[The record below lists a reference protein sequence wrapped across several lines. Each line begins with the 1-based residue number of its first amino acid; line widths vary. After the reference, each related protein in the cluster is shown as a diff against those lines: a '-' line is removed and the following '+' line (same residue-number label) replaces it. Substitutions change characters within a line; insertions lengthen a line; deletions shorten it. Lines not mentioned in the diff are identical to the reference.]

1 MLNIIVYEE
10 KNEHVLMICKDCTI
24 YIVFEQKT
32 DHVIIMLTGEKECC
46 PKYLYAVS
54 PKSFIGSIS
63 SDLNACNTSQSSKAG
78 QLDKDRKSS
87 EKTA

>member
-32 DHVIIMLTGEKECC
+32 DHVIIMLTGEK
-46 PKYLYAVS
+46 
-54 PKSFIGSIS
+54 
-63 SDLNACNTSQSSKAG
+63 NAAQNIFTQSAPRV
-78 QLDKDRKSS
+78 L
-87 EKTA
+87 